1 MKRLSDYN
9 LPDAIGRLS
18 REETGELCRA
28 IRTELVET
36 VSKTGGHLA
45 SNLGVVELTVALFRV
60 FDFPRDRL
68 IWDVGHQSYVYKLLS
83 GRADRFSTLRTFGG
97 LSGFPKRAES
107 PYDAYDSGHSSTSI
121 SAAMGMAAARDLAG
135 TDERIVCVIGD
146 GALTG
151 GVAFEGLNNVGSSKT
166 SMTVILNDNNM
177 SISPARG
184 GLSKHLGRLRT
195 NKDYLVFKANLKRTL
210 SKSSAGRSVYNSLER
225 QRDRI
230 RTMLLPRA
238 IFDEFGLKYIGPIDG
253 HDLDELTDTLSRVRE
268 MEGPVLVH
276 VITKKGK
283 GYEPAEHNPSL
294 FHGIGPFD
302 PLTGKPV
309 PSGGGESFSSVFGR
323 TLTGLAEK
331 DPTICA
337 VTAAMTEGTGLK
349 PFAQRFPNRF
359 FDAEIAEQHAVSF
372 AAGLALRGFRPCVA
386 VYSTFLQR
394 AYDEILTEVCLQN
407 LPVVFAIDRAG
418 IVGRDGETH
427 HGIFDLSYLLPM
439 PNLTV
444 LAPRDGEEL
453 ERMLSFAFT
462 QNGPVAIRY
471 PRGSADAVPFDG
483 PRSAAHPLPEPS
495 RNPSRPVPSVQG
507 SGRDAVLFACG
518 AMVRPALE
526 AQRILRARGTDV
538 TVCDPGCLKPLDEAF
553 LRSVT
558 EGAGRIF
565 TLEDNV
571 TSGGFGDAVQ
581 TVLVREGKTVRK
593 LGWPDAFIPH
603 GSQTELFSRYGLDG
617 ASIAETVLK

>member
-1 MKRLSDYN
+1 MPREQLG
-9 LPDAIGRLS
+9 PFCDAIRK
-18 REETGELCRA
+18 
-28 IRTELVET
+28 ELVET

-45 SNLGVVELTVALFRV
+45 SNLGVVELTVALHRV
-60 FDFPRDRL
+60 YDFPKDKL
-68 IWDVGHQSYVYKLLS
+68 VWDVGHQTYVHKLLT
-83 GRADRFSTLRTFGG
+83 GRADRFASLRTLGG

-107 PYDAYDSGHSSTSI
+107 PYDTYDSGHSSTSI

-177 SISPARG
+177 SISPSRG

-195 NKDYLVFKANLKRTL
+195 NKDYLVFKSNLKRTL
-210 SKSSAGRSVYNSLER
+210 TKSRAGRTVFTSLER

-230 RTMLLPRA
+230 RTMLLPQA

-253 HDLDELTDTLSRVRE
+253 HDLDELIETLSRVRA

-283 GYEPAEHNPSL
+283 GYEPAEKNSSL

-302 PLTGKPV
+302 ELTGKPKA
-309 PSGGGESFSSVFGR
+309 SGGPSFSSVFGDE
-323 TLTGLAEK
+323 LVSLAEK
-331 DPTICA
+331 DPKICA
-337 VTAAMTEGTGLK
+337 VTAAMTEGTGLVE
-349 PFAQRFPNRF
+349 FARRFPDRF

-372 AAGLALRGFRPCVA
+372 AAGLAIRGMKPCVA
-386 VYSTFLQR
+386 IYSTFLQR

-418 IVGRDGETH
+418 VVGRDGETH
-427 HGIFDLSYLLPM
+427 HGVFDLSYLLPM
-439 PNLTV
+439 PNMTV
-444 LAPRDGEEL
+444 FAPKDGDELRELLAKA
-453 ERMLSFAFT
+453 FAIG
-462 QNGPVAIRY
+462 GPVAIRY
-471 PRGSADAVPFDG
+471 PRGEAKDVPYTEEDGGDA
-483 PRSAAHPLPEPS
+483 L
-495 RNPSRPVPSVQG
+495 
-507 SGRDAVLFACG
+507 LFSCG
-518 AMVRPALE
+518 AMLSHALE
-526 AQRILRARGTDV
+526 AKELLKERGIVLNVRHISRI
-538 TVCDPGCLKPLDEAF
+538 KPLDAEAV
-553 LRSVT
+553 RKAA
-558 EGAGRIF
+558 AGNKRVF

-571 TSGGFGDAVQ
+571 TFGGFGDSVAS
-581 TVLVREGKTVRK
+581 VLAADGITVRK

-603 GSQTELFSRYGLDG
+603 GSQSELFERYGLDG
-617 ASIAETVLK
+617 RSLAEEIAAKR